1 MLQVFYGTDSLKIKQ
16 KAYLVARAKLGEDQE
31 IISLEADDYL
41 PGTLLGFAS
50 SSSLF
55 GGDSVYLV
63 DVGSSDSEIFKE
75 FISECEALATSQN
88 LFVCV
93 AGALLAADKKPLTK
107 QASVLEEYKKDPTA
121 RFNAFSLADALAR
134 KDKRSLW
141 LLLQEAKRNNLSSEE
156 IIGTLWWQLKAMRLA
171 GVTQT
176 AAEAGLKD
184 FPYQKAKRALQD
196 FKSGEIEVKA
206 RRLLKIYHEGH
217 RGETDLDLALEDW
230 VLRG

>member
-1 MLQVFYGTDSLKIKQ
+1 MLQVFYGTDSLKVKQ
-16 KAYLVARAKLGEDQE
+16 KAYQVATAKLSGEQE
-31 IISLEADDYL
+31 IIQLEAEDYL
-41 PGTLLGFAS
+41 SGTLLGFAS

-55 GGDSVYLV
+55 GGDSIYLV
-63 DVGSSDSEIFKE
+63 DVSDSSSEIFKE
-75 FISECEALATSQN
+75 FIVECEALSTSRN

-121 RFNAFSLADALAR
+121 RFNAFGLADALAR

-176 AAEAGLKD
+176 AAEAGMKD
-184 FPYQKAKRALQD
+184 FPYQKAKRARRE
-196 FKSGEIEVKA
+196 FKPGEIELKA
-206 RRLLKIYHEGH
+206 RRLLKLYHEGH
-217 RGETDLDLALEDW
+217 RGETDLDLALEEW